1 MSNKEM
7 VSTETENR
15 GQVKVFVPNRLLEC
29 LPRSSSLP
37 KERLRWNT
45 NEEIA
50 SFLITFDRH
59 DEWLSCTLKTRPQN
73 GSIILY
79 NRKKVKYRKDGYCW
93 KKRKDGKTTREDHMK
108 LKVQGMECLY
118 GCYVHSS
125 IVPTFHRRCYWL
137 LQNPD
142 IVLVHYLNVPSL
154 EDSGKCGPLLCA
166 VSDRHD
172 SLRWNRDDLLNQ
184 LKPMF
189 HSMKWSGSTGSS
201 GFAELS
207 VEELVQHI
215 LDRQLTKPQPRTHT
229 CLCRTALVSAGV
241 NIPHRCNSTKHRI
254 ISPKLPPISR
264 PTPSPL
270 TSEQGGGG
278 GEAQTSPKQTE
289 DQSAS
294 SPCSTSSSS
303 PPQPHRASAATI
315 AMGNHANGFY
325 GDQRG
330 SVTTVAL
337 PQNAVIVMA
346 TTTPIAGRGAGGG
359 GGEEAGQRRS
369 LSLSRSG
376 QLLLSPAPPPAPPPN
391 NKPSPPSP
399 PSPPSQ
405 TPGVATLSLTLL
417 PSPVIGGLLLSSPTP
432 SLCPHPPPAQT
443 SSLLPPSPPSPSS
456 PPPHPPAFDPDSFL
470 NSPKQGQT
478 YGGPPLSSSPS
489 PPLSTSSPQP
499 PPSLALSLSP
509 TSPPPSSVSPPSSLS
524 SLSSSEV
531 ERRNGGRDHAAPL
544 SSSSSLSLP
553 LSPSHSSAP
562 PLLPLCLELGGLG
575 ETEAEREEE
584 GGEGRREEEGSAP
597 PTKLALLQPSH
608 APSGS
613 SLRQQTSHTPS
624 ASSLQQQARSNTA
637 SLLLIHQDTQS
648 PPSQP
653 QLDNQTQ
660 LRADGQQ
667 SLVLGQPKELQCSN
681 HMAGQ
686 TTTAPPL
693 SQLANQHLLLLRSQ
707 ERDRERE
714 RGRQLLLQQR
724 LSQPSLLTNAASSS
738 GNSNPPSVNLGN
750 LNASL
755 VSPHSNSSPASDR
768 LVSTNS
774 TSSPVQIKEERGRGY
789 DSEDTPMDTHS
800 LMEAEP
806 SERGGEE
813 LDILFD
819 SQFPDLI
826 SELITEEA
834 NPANPNPTPNPAP
847 GTNHSL
853 FPSGVRYMVPPQPS
867 PSSSFLPFPH
877 PLPSSSRL
885 ATITDFSP
893 EWSYPEGG
901 VKVLITGSWVEVSGR
916 YSCLFDQSSV
926 PASLIQPG
934 VLRCYCPA
942 HEAGL
947 VCLQV
952 VEVGGSVSSS
962 VLFEYRARNASSL
975 PSSQLDWLSLDDNQF
990 RMSILERLEQME
1002 RRMADMVA
1010 HGSKQ
1015 QQQQGSQLSTPP
1027 PLPED
1032 HGQSAQWFERRIVGV
1047 CEQMME
1053 GGRWRGGGGGGGG
1066 ERLHHSVRHRG
1077 MTLLHLAAAQGYT
1090 HLIHTLIHWRNVN
1103 SDSLDLEQEVD
1114 PLNVDHFS
1122 CTPLMWACALG
1133 HQRAAEVLYDW
1144 NSLALGIPDSLGRLP
1159 LAVARSRG
1167 HTRLAAHLEELHTQ
1181 RTNTLTHTPP
1191 PVHADTH
1198 TPPGD
1203 PHTPATP
1210 GPQPPLSPLSTS
1222 PDTGLSSSSSL
1233 PSPSDPS
1240 SPSPSSAY
1248 SSGPAPMDTSPSP
1261 SSLSSLPLSPPS
1273 PPSFPFSSLPLRVW
1287 GGQGGACQAEQ
1298 SGLNPG
1304 LSPRDPPVYLME
1316 YEAAPPQPSDPPP
1329 HTHTHSA
1336 RRSHTPSLED
1346 HLLRYNENTENE
1358 EEDEE
1363 LPEEVDMATLAD
1375 QIIEA
1380 TPERIKQ
1387 EDFSRGAESPL
1398 RERRDNPAIQ
1408 DTWLATYLDT
1418 VDTHTQSPPR
1428 RVCPP
1433 SPLSALALQ
1442 RLRPPS
1448 SAAWAEFLNAS
1459 SNGRMERDFAL
1470 LTLTDSEQRELYEAA
1485 RIIQNAFRRYKGR
1498 RLKEQQDMAAA
1509 VIQRCYRKYKQLTWI
1524 ALKYALYKKMTQAA
1538 ILIQSKFRSY
1548 YEQKR
1553 FQQSRRAAVLIQQY
1567 YRSYKEYER
1576 LKQGPRGASTHNPKI
1591 KGSFLT
1597 KKQDQAARKIMRF
1610 LRRCRHRI
1618 KELKQTKEL
1627 ERRGLTT

>member
-1 MSNKEM
+1 MSSKEM
-7 VSTETENR
+7 VSTETENK
-15 GQVKVFVPNRLLEC
+15 GQRKVFLPNKLLEC

-37 KERLRWNT
+37 NERLRWNT

-50 SFLITFDRH
+50 SYLISFDRH
-59 DEWLSCTLKTRPQN
+59 DEWLSCTLRTRPKN

-154 EDSGKCGPLLCA
+154 EDSGKCSPLLCA
-166 VSDRHD
+166 VADRHD
-172 SLRWNRDDLLNQ
+172 SVRWSRDDLLSQ

-189 HSMKWSGSTGSS
+189 HSMKCSVGSGDFSI
-201 GFAELS
+201 
-207 VEELVQHI
+207 EELVQHI
-215 LDRQLTKPQPRTHT
+215 LDRQRTKPQPRTHT
-229 CLCRTALVSAGV
+229 CLCNTAQVSSGV

-254 ISPKLPPISR
+254 ISPKLPPSSCR
-264 PTPSPL
+264 PSASPL
-270 TSEQGGGG
+270 SSELGEVGRGGGG
-278 GEAQTSPKQTE
+278 GEAKLPHLQAQSSPVSSPCPSST
-289 DQSAS
+289 SAS
-294 SPCSTSSSS
+294 SPPQSQRATVTMSNHSS
-303 PPQPHRASAATI
+303 
-315 AMGNHANGFY
+315 GFY
-325 GDQRG
+325 GDRRG
-330 SVTTVAL
+330 NLTTVAL

-346 TTTPIAGRGAGGG
+346 TAAIAGEGGG
-359 GGEEAGQRRS
+359 GGVARGEEASLRRS
-369 LSLSRSG
+369 LSFTGSG
-376 QLLLSPAPPPAPPPN
+376 QLLLSPALPPAAVQPTS
-391 NKPSPPSP
+391 PSPPASISSPVP
-399 PSPPSQ
+399 PSLPPPPVQ
-405 TPGVATLSLTLL
+405 APGVATLSLTLL
-417 PSPVIGGLLLSSPTP
+417 PSPVIGGLLLTP
-432 SLCPHPPPAQT
+432 SSSNTSTSLCSPPPPAAT
-443 SSLLPPSPPSPSS
+443 ASTPSPPTSPS
-456 PPPHPPAFDPDSFL
+456 PPPPPPSSLPPAFDPDSFL

-478 YGGPPLSSSPS
+478 YGGPARPPSSSSTPTSVMCASSSPFS
-489 PPLSTSSPQP
+489 

-509 TSPPPSSVSPPSSLS
+509 TSTPPSSVSPPSSLS
-524 SLSSSEV
+524 SLSSSSEV
-531 ERRNGGRDHAAPL
+531 DRRDSALPL
-544 SSSSSLSLP
+544 SSSPSSSSSPLSSSLPPSLSLS
-553 LSPSHSSAP
+553 LSPTSSVAP
-562 PLLPLCLELGGLG
+562 PPLPLCLELGSLG
-575 ETEAEREEE
+575 ESEAGREECE
-584 GGEGRREEEGSAP
+584 EEVKDRRCEDDDDEGSAP
-597 PTKLALLQPSH
+597 PSKLALLQTGHTS
-608 APSGS
+608 S
-613 SLRQQTSHTPS
+613 SLAPRQQTGSTS
-624 ASSLQQQARSNTA
+624 A
-637 SLLLIHQDTQS
+637 SLLLVCQS
-648 PPSQP
+648 PASHPSQP
-653 QLDNQTQ
+653 ASQTYRQ
-660 LRADGQQ
+660 AGEQQHPVNPGQPSSHLCAPEAPPPPQTSHQPPVLQQQ
-667 SLVLGQPKELQCSN
+667 SS
-681 HMAGQ
+681 MF
-686 TTTAPPL
+686 
-693 SQLANQHLLLLRSQ
+693 ANS
-707 ERDRERE
+707 DA
-714 RGRQLLLQQR
+714 
-724 LSQPSLLTNAASSS
+724 N
-738 GNSNPPSVNLGN
+738 
-750 LNASL
+750 
-755 VSPHSNSSPASDR
+755 VSPAPTAMATAIQ
-768 LVSTNS
+768 V
-774 TSSPVQIKEERGRGY
+774 KEERRRGS
-789 DSEDTPMDTHS
+789 DSDDTCMSTQ
-800 LMEAEP
+800 MGEEAGP
-806 SERGGEE
+806 CERGGEE
-813 LDILFD
+813 LDISFD

-826 SELITEEA
+826 SDLMTEEA
-834 NPANPNPTPNPAP
+834 NPVAAAVSASPSPAM
-847 GTNHSL
+847 
-853 FPSGVRYMVPPQPS
+853 FPAGVRYVVPPQPS

-877 PLPSSSRL
+877 PLPASSSTRL
-885 ATITDFSP
+885 TSITDFSP

-901 VKVLITGSWVEVSGR
+901 VKVLITGPWSEPSGR
-916 YSCLFDQSSV
+916 YSCVFDQSAV

-952 VEVGGSVSSS
+952 LESGGSVSSS

-1002 RRMADMVA
+1002 RRMAEMAARDNNQQQPQN
-1010 HGSKQ
+1010 Q
-1015 QQQQGSQLSTPP
+1015 QQQQGSQLATPP
-1027 PLPED
+1027 PPPPPTD
-1032 HGQSAQWFERRIVGV
+1032 HEQSSQWFERRIVGV
-1047 CEQMME
+1047 CERMMR
-1053 GGRWRGGGGGGGG
+1053 GGRWAGGGG

-1133 HQRAAEVLYDW
+1133 HQRAAELLYSW

-1167 HTRLAAHLEELHTQ
+1167 HTRLAAALEELHTQ
-1181 RTNTLTHTPP
+1181 RAIAN
-1191 PVHADTH
+1191 VASRDTH
-1198 TPPGD
+1198 T
-1203 PHTPATP
+1203 
-1210 GPQPPLSPLSTS
+1210 PQPPLSPLSTS

-1248 SSGPAPMDTSPSP
+1248 SSGPAPMETSPSSP
-1261 SSLSSLPLSPPS
+1261 SSPSSSSSLSASPPSLPLMSM
-1273 PPSFPFSSLPLRVW
+1273 W
-1287 GGQGGACQAEQ
+1287 GEEPV
-1298 SGLNPG
+1298 STGLNPG
-1304 LSPRDPPVYLME
+1304 SSRDSPLHLMD
-1316 YEAAPPQPSDPPP
+1316 YESASPS
-1329 HTHTHSA
+1329 HAQSFAHSA
-1336 RRSHTPSLED
+1336 GGQRAHVALEEQ
-1346 HLLRYNENTENE
+1346 LLSYSENVENE
-1358 EEDEE
+1358 GEEEAYLEE
-1363 LPEEVDMATLAD
+1363 EVLQVDMATLAE

-1387 EDFSRGAESPL
+1387 EDFPRGAESLL
-1398 RERRDNPAIQ
+1398 RERWDNPAIQ
-1408 DTWLATYLDT
+1408 DTWLATYLET
-1418 VDTHTQSPPR
+1418 VDAHTHSPPR

-1459 SNGRMERDFAL
+1459 ANGKMERDFAL
-1470 LTLTDSEQRELYEAA
+1470 LTLTDGEQRELYEAA

-1509 VIQRCYRKYKQLTWI
+1509 VIQRCYRKYKQ
-1524 ALKYALYKKMTQAA
+1524 YALYKKMTQAA

-1576 LKQGPRGASTHNPKI
+1576 LKQAPRGSATHNPKI

-1618 KELKQTKEL
+1618 KELKQTREL